1 MRPFKA
7 QLLNWAWIASYHLR
21 GAWMAR
27 LPRALLEPLAA
38 AGWRLGS
45 LFSIRIRAK
54 GVARAE
60 LGRELLGVSPAQARR
75 ARSVDRLES
84 LIDQRI
90 YFGRRARGR
99 EAWPDLQ
106 AVAVRLAKE
115 ISRLKA
121 EWPGRP
127 VIVSPFHYVSQYANI
142 YVIDELRVLLGIESM
157 AVVSGVPRNIYGD
170 DDAQIPGVKVLYT
183 FGDGDVERNRLGLR
197 LARALKRHGVAVLFS
212 DVPPFA
218 FQRFPMQTVGVSMF
232 GRQARVHNGVFRL
245 GAPLDAMLLTFY
257 LRFENGRFDAELLRP
272 VSLAAAEAPQQLARH
287 IETALID
294 NYASWLPAG
303 HPSMYAFASVK

>member
-1 MRPFKA
+1 MRVFKA
-7 QLLNWAWIASYHLR
+7 TLLNWARIAQYHLR

-27 LPRALLEPLAA
+27 VPRALLEPLAV
-38 AGWRLGS
+38 AGWRIGS
-45 LFSIRIRAK
+45 VFNLRIRAE

-60 LGRELLGVSPAQARR
+60 IGREVLGVSPAQARR

-90 YFGRRARGR
+90 YFGRRACGS

-106 AVAVRLAKE
+106 AVAGRLANE

-142 YVIDELRVLLGIESM
+142 YVIDELRALLGIESM
-157 AVVSGVPRNIYGD
+157 AVVSGVPRNIYGN

-197 LARALKRHGVAVLFS
+197 VARALKRHGVAVLFS
-212 DVPPFA
+212 DVPPFS
-218 FQRFPMQTVGVSMF
+218 FQRFPMQTVNVSMF
-232 GRQARVHNGVFRL
+232 GRHARVHNGVFRL
-245 GAPLDAMLLTFY
+245 GAPLDAMLLPFY
-257 LRFENGRFDAELLRP
+257 LRFENGRFDAELLSP
-272 VSLAAAEAPQQLARH
+272 LSLADADAPQQLAQH
-287 IETALID
+287 IETALVG
-294 NYASWLPAG
+294 NYSSWLPAG

>member
-1 MRPFKA
+1 MRVFKA
-7 QLLNWAWIASYHLR
+7 PLLNWVRIAQYHLS

-27 LPRALLEPLAA
+27 IPRVLLGPLAA
-38 AGWRLGS
+38 MGWRIGS
-45 LFSIRIRAK
+45 LFNLRVRAK

-60 LGRELLGVSPAQARR
+60 IGREVLGVSPAQARR

-90 YFGRRARGR
+90 YFGRRARGS

-106 AVAVRLAKE
+106 AVAARLAHE

-121 EWPGRP
+121 AWPGRP

-142 YVIDELRVLLGIESM
+142 YVIDELRALLGIESM

-197 LARALKRHGVAVLFS
+197 VARALKRHGVAVLFS

-218 FQRFPMQTVGVSMF
+218 FQRFPMQTVNVSMF
-232 GRQARVHNGVFRL
+232 GRHARVHNGVFRL
-245 GAPLDAMLLTFY
+245 GAPLDAMLLPFY
-257 LRFENGRFDAELLRP
+257 LRFENGRFDAELLSP
-272 VSLAAAEAPQQLARH
+272 LPLAAADAPQQLAQH
-287 IETALID
+287 IETALIG
-294 NYASWLPAG
+294 NYSSWLPAG